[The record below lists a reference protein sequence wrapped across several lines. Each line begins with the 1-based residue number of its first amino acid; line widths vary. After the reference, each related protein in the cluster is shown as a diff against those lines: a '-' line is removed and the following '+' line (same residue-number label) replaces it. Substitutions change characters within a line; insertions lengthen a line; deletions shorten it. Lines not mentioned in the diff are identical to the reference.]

1 MATNP
6 INWAKDLRQYF
17 SEVVGE
23 YRKISWPAQNEALAG
38 SISVIVVVAV
48 VGGDRGGGGGPRRNR
63 RRRDRHKLRIDS

>member
-6 INWAKDLRQYF
+6 INWGKDLRQYL

-23 YRKISWPAQNEALAG
+23 YRKISWPAQNEALRG

-48 VGGDRGGGGGPRRNR
+48 ITTV
-63 RRRDRHKLRIDS
+63 LALIDFGLSRLMQMVLS

>member
-48 VGGDRGGGGGPRRNR
+48 VTTVLGLIDLG
-63 RRRDRHKLRIDS
+63 LSRIMQMVLN

>member
-6 INWAKDLRQYF
+6 ANWVKDLRQYL

-48 VGGDRGGGGGPRRNR
+48 ITTVLG
-63 RRRDRHKLRIDS
+63 LIDFGLSRVMQMVLN

>member
-6 INWAKDLRQYF
+6 VDWVKDIRQYF

-23 YRKISWPAQNEALAG
+23 YRKISWPAQDEALAG

-48 VGGDRGGGGGPRRNR
+48 ITVTLG
-63 RRRDRHKLRIDS
+63 LIDFGLSRLMQLVLN